1 MEKTRRDVLEAGSA
15 GIAALLAG
23 CSADEEGSGK
33 TVSDEGSKDTAD
45 GLESEGYNEGS
56 ESSSSL
62 EQDFRQAAELVSAG
76 ELQNVYLGNIERAQ
90 FLGLVQHLGEA
101 ETHPQFFEE
110 LSSEGVSEQQVWQD
124 ALQGEYEDSVNLD
137 AETARYMQNLQSLVD
152 EGAVEIAI
160 QPLDDP
166 AVNYQTIQEDIGN
179 ALGGVFDTEVSVR
192 DEIQVDEQ
200 VLQNLKSNSPQE
212 RVAAQDRVSSSY
224 GSQDAMNLFLFPG
237 SNARGT
243 TAPLTD
249 GFVQIAENDAFV
261 DGDEELTDLLN
272 RHVATHE
279 AGHLTGGKHHYG
291 DGLMSINYSML
302 QQSMENGQVPL
313 EFNDR
318 TRRFM
323 QRLRADLRINWDTY
337 KYEQQDLEV
346 DDITAIP
353 ELPEGNPQQGA
364 EDFLNH
370 METAMQYVGLEIP
383 YNQAE
388 YSRQEESDLAVF
400 HTDQGTI
407 NIEASTYR
415 GLDAMTMEKQGG
427 ETIEY
432 SFEE

>member
-23 CSADEEGSGK
+23 CSADEAGSGK

-62 EQDFRQAAELVSAG
+62 EQDFRQAAELVSSG

-110 LSSEGVSEQQVWQD
+110 LSSEGVSEQQVWQA
-124 ALQGEYEDSVNLD
+124 ALRGEYEDSVNLG
-137 AETARYMQNLQSLVD
+137 AETARYMRNLQSLVD
-152 EGAVEIAI
+152 EGSVEIAI
-160 QPLDDP
+160 QPLDDS
-166 AVNYQTIQEDIGN
+166 AVNYQVIQEDIGN
-179 ALGGVFDTEVSVR
+179 ALGEVFDTEVSVG
-192 DEIQVDEQ
+192 DDIQVDEQ
-200 VLQNLKSNSPQE
+200 VLQSLASNSPQE
-212 RVAAQDRVSSSY
+212 RVAAQDQVSSSY
-224 GSQDAMNLFLFPG
+224 GLQDAMNLFLFPG

-243 TAPLTD
+243 TSPLTD

-323 QRLRADLRINWDTY
+323 QRLREDLSIDWDTY

-353 ELPEGNPQQGA
+353 ELPEGNPQAGA